1 MTIQYVS
8 GDLFVN
14 RYNVEAFAHGC
25 NCKGAMGAG
34 IAKGFKQRYPHMYE
48 EYKSR
53 CRKQPREFNPGDS
66 FLWKEEGQPSVFN
79 LGTQEHY
86 WRCRASYQ
94 AIEQALKSMKRQAD
108 EEDIR
113 TIAMPRIGAGY
124 GSLAWERVKAIIER
138 VFNDWPG
145 RLLLSVF
152 SMIGREHFTFTKNT
166 SPENSGI

>member
-8 GDLFVN
+8 GDLFAN

-34 IAKGFKQRYPHMYE
+34 IAKGFSQRYPDMCKEHRR
-48 EYKSR
+48 R
-53 CRKQPREFNPGDS
+53 CKTQPREFKLGDS
-66 FLWKEEGQPSVFN
+66 FLWKEDDKPWVFN

-94 AIEQALKSMKRQAD
+94 AIEQALKSMKHQAN
-108 EEDIR
+108 EQGIR
-113 TIAMPRIGAGY
+113 SIAIPRIGAGY
-124 GSLAWERVKAIIER
+124 GGLSWNRVKSIIEH

-145 RLLLSVF
+145 TLYVYEKYVP
-152 SMIGREHFTFTKNT
+152 GE
-166 SPENSGI
+166 